1 MEFQEYRK
9 LLLSEQRR
17 AVYQPG
23 RRKLTD
29 ERMVQAMTVNGNL
42 TSLGYTLKPQ
52 DVVGLA
58 SSRSLETL
66 YEEISDLTGTVDAK
80 PMYPDFP
87 NQVMAIDEA
96 EFRFHQ
102 LVHYFSTYG
111 MEWLFGVEVQRGWM
125 PKVQDTEKTEKD
137 TRLLE
142 LRVLELIPEKE
153 MFTLPMKQIL
163 ERRERMSEKDGEIV
177 KEAVKHVP
185 SSFLSGLAVP
195 FKQNLMTLFLYILK
209 EGGEDRLEL
218 LHTLLKH
225 TGDVLKCMDYA
236 LTKSDYH
243 FRTSEKRLLVKLLE
257 SYPSEDFSSN
267 LILSRKKGNRSE
279 LVLRFVDYNLYAR
292 SEAHKKALKALRD
305 GELRSW
311 EARAKKMLGEKDPGT
326 VAFYAK
332 RPGMLL
338 RAMRW
343 LLREGFP
350 EEEIRDAL
358 KANASSLSLQT
369 LTTVYNKLRKAL
381 FTEQHEMPDET
392 RPETSETRTAE
403 ALRIAEAVLR
413 VRLGILD
420 TPLSGK
426 KVYVDY
432 GEIDAERMTMSGA
445 EKSVAGGYFGAA
457 SYAIPEGAKTVRFFV
472 YWNDEKRMD
481 LDLHALAVYNDGHTE
496 RVGWNAEFRAE
507 NGEVPDSFAVIHSGD
522 ITHSDAAEYIDI
534 RLESDLR
541 EVVLCL
547 NSYTGDPFS
556 KIRTVFAGVMAV
568 DKMNEEVALYDPANC
583 FFTTDI
589 KTAVTSVKYG
599 TIYVPER
606 SVRFENTP
614 DVYYDN
620 LFSELEGR
628 EGMNREPEFS
638 LKEYVDLLLDAQ
650 GAVQTESR
658 DTAEIVLVSAHASC
672 EEEISLSDNN
682 FFLDAKTR

>member
-29 ERMVQAMTVNGNL
+29 ERMVQVMTVNGNL
-42 TSLGYTLKPQ
+42 ASLGYTLRPQ

-185 SSFLSGLAVP
+185 SSFLSGLTIP

-209 EGGEDRLEL
+209 AGGEDRLEL
-218 LHTLLKH
+218 LHTLLQH

-236 LTKSDYH
+236 LAKSDYH

-279 LVLRFVDYNLYAR
+279 LVLRFVDYNLYSR
-292 SEAHKKALKALRD
+292 SEAHEKALKALRD

-326 VAFYAK
+326 VSFYAK

-392 RPETSETRTAE
+392 RPETSETRTTE
-403 ALRIAEAVLR
+403 ALRIAEEVLR

-420 TPLSGK
+420 TPFSGK
-426 KVYVDY
+426 KVFVDY

-445 EKSVAGGYFGAA
+445 EKSVAGGYFGAS
-457 SYAIPEGAKTVRFFV
+457 SYAIP
-472 YWNDEKRMD
+472 
-481 LDLHALAVYNDGHTE
+481 
-496 RVGWNAEFRAE
+496 
-507 NGEVPDSFAVIHSGD
+507 
-522 ITHSDAAEYIDI
+522 
-534 RLESDLR
+534 
-541 EVVLCL
+541 
-547 NSYTGDPFS
+547 
-556 KIRTVFAGVMAV
+556 
-568 DKMNEEVALYDPANC
+568 
-583 FFTTDI
+583 
-589 KTAVTSVKYG
+589 
-599 TIYVPER
+599 
-606 SVRFENTP
+606 
-614 DVYYDN
+614 
-620 LFSELEGR
+620 
-628 EGMNREPEFS
+628 
-638 LKEYVDLLLDAQ
+638 
-650 GAVQTESR
+650 
-658 DTAEIVLVSAHASC
+658 
-672 EEEISLSDNN
+672 
-682 FFLDAKTR
+682 